1 MVGLGQLAPSRAYH
15 TCSLILAH
23 NSSCTS
29 SFGNTKPPANYGDI
43 VTQLK
48 NEFNWV
54 GPVWNLIDNLKAPFQ
69 NTQGL
74 TVIDVQNI
82 ATQIYNTVKPTPPSS
97 TKTSFGWLDIFDGMM
112 DVLSVIPGLPG
123 SGVFG
128 LLAASGD
135 LAGAL
140 LSNDSS
146 STASGGPGSPAYKI
160 HVEAD
165 DLATLLGNQSLQ
177 HVNALGNVRIIL
189 LSDVGKLAVGS
200 QINGSNDWDW
210 TDQVTNAA
218 VTFLSAT
225 TNQSSYSALLPPTW
239 LQWNL
244 KPSFVNGQTRLR
256 RPDDLGLLP

>member
-1 MVGLGQLAPSRAYH
+1 MVGLGQLAPSPAYH
-15 TCSLILAH
+15 TCSLLLAQQQH
-23 NSSCTS
+23 LLLLLRQHET
-29 SFGNTKPPANYGDI
+29 TR
-43 VTQLK
+43 QLRGYRDSAK
-48 NEFNWV
+48 NEFDWV

-160 HVEAD
+160 HVEAN
-165 DLATLLGNQSLQ
+165 DLATLLSNQTLQ

-200 QINGSNDWDW
+200 RL
-210 TDQVTNAA
+210 TA
-218 VTFLSAT
+218 VTIGI
-225 TNQSSYSALLPPTW
+225 
-239 LQWNL
+239 
-244 KPSFVNGQTRLR
+244 GQT
-256 RPDDLGLLP
+256 P